1 MMSAHVICV
10 FDQAP
15 ANGSQNRIWGA
26 PDQSDEPLNVVFSGP
41 DGRHCIAAPTPPEG
55 ASN

>member
-1 MMSAHVICV
+1 MSAHVICV